1 MALTPDSAPPPST
14 YQVGLFALV
23 RRQDTLLL
31 VRPHEL
37 LLPGGPQSL
46 PGLLLGGV
54 PSGLGTAE
62 NALRRLLLSQVGIS
76 VGDLVLVSSHVTRAG
91 PEAAYA
97 RLNLIFGTEYCSG
110 ILNPQ
115 PDFLKTALWIPR
127 AQLEEHVPHWLRA
140 AIEALPDPDDSR
152 DPAPVGGAS
161 LSLFG
166 RRRSGSGE
174 K

>member
-1 MALTPDSAPPPST
+1 MTLPSAAPPTVPPT

-54 PSGLGTAE
+54 SSGLGTAE
-62 NALRRLLLSQVGIS
+62 NALRRTLLAQVGIS
-76 VGDLVLVSSHVTRAG
+76 VGDLVLVGSHVTRAG
-91 PEAAYA
+91 PGATYA
-97 RLNLIFGTEYCSG
+97 RLNLIFAADYCSG

-115 PDFLKTALWIPR
+115 PDVLKTALWIAR
-127 AQLEEHVPHWLRA
+127 SQLEEQVPHWLRA
-140 AIEALPDPDDSR
+140 AIEALPG
-152 DPAPVGGAS
+152 DPAPAPATGGG

-166 RRRSGSGE
+166 RRRGGGE
-174 K
+174 

>member
-1 MALTPDSAPPPST
+1 MAPTPDPAPPHST

-46 PGLLLGGV
+46 PGLLLGGLS
-54 PSGLGTAE
+54 SGLGTAE
-62 NALRRLLLSQVGIS
+62 NALRRMLLSQVGIS
-76 VGDLVLVSSHVTRAG
+76 VGDLVLVGSHVTRAG
-91 PEAAYA
+91 PEATYA

-115 PDFLKTALWIPR
+115 PDVLKTALWIPR
-127 AQLEEHVPHWLRA
+127 VQLEEHVPHWLRA
-140 AIEALPDPDDSR
+140 AIEALPPLRPDGDPV
-152 DPAPVGGAS
+152 PVAGAA

-166 RRRSGSGE
+166 RRRGPGGE